1 MLLIPCQQVFRI
13 RDEVEEI
20 PDISYDRRAKWTL
33 FCSGDGL
40 MRAEVSKFGLLESS
54 QCCRWEAKICAIY
67 EKDVEGN

>member
-40 MRAEVSKFGLLESS
+40 MRAEVSKFGLL
-54 QCCRWEAKICAIY
+54 
-67 EKDVEGN
+67 